1 MMNYSNSGKNWKKKM
16 NGSRTGS
23 YRQEY
28 VSTEFRFS
36 FKKQSS
42 NYRRKKKKN
51 LTDCEIK
58 LNLIQNRNFL
68 FHFSIVDN
76 QIHRRSSDQIVSGD
90 G

>member
-1 MMNYSNSGKNWKKKM
+1 MDREQDHIDKNTFLQTFVFHSKNKAVIID
-16 NGSRTGS
+16 
-23 YRQEY
+23 E
-28 VSTEFRFS
+28 
-36 FKKQSS
+36 
-42 NYRRKKKKN
+42 KKKKN

>member
-1 MMNYSNSGKNWKKKM
+1 MDREQDHIDKNTFLQNFVFHSKNKAVIID
-16 NGSRTGS
+16 
-23 YRQEY
+23 E
-28 VSTEFRFS
+28 
-36 FKKQSS
+36 
-42 NYRRKKKKN
+42 KKKN

-58 LNLIQNRNFL
+58 LNFIQNRNFL